1 MYIIGINFSCEVIN
15 VDLIFCGI
23 IDIVLV
29 LLAIVFL
36 IVGYK
41 KGFIKKIISLVGII
55 IILIVSFIYCGQF
68 ANFLREH
75 NIIYPD
81 LESSIGANI
90 AQKISEANISPEA
103 GIKEFLT
110 TGLNI
115 PSFISG
121 FIANGIINSH
131 PELTNVEQ
139 MVSATTQY
147 ACQTIMNII
156 SFFILAIGIFIIILI
171 IKLIASVLRTNKF
184 VRVVDGIL
192 GAVLYVTIFI
202 AIVCIVFTVISYC
215 MDKEWFSPVKEWL
228 TVDMQLNTDKFRL
241 SKWIY
246 EGNIIR
252 RILNLFFG

>member
-1 MYIIGINFSCEVIN
+1 
-15 VDLIFCGI
+15 
-23 IDIVLV
+23 
-29 LLAIVFL
+29 
-36 IVGYK
+36 
-41 KGFIKKIISLVGII
+41 
-55 IILIVSFIYCGQF
+55 
-68 ANFLREH
+68 
-75 NIIYPD
+75 
-81 LESSIGANI
+81 
-90 AQKISEANISPEA
+90 
-103 GIKEFLT
+103 
-110 TGLNI
+110 
-115 PSFISG
+115 
-121 FIANGIINSH
+121 
-131 PELTNVEQ
+131 

-215 MDKEWFSPVKEWL
+215 MDKEWFSPAKEWL
-228 TVDMQLNTDKFRL
+228 TVDMQLDTDKFRL